1 MTVSNA
7 RTIAVLNDLSRL
19 CKDSEKG
26 FRVAAESVDNR
37 GLKMLFKTYAQQRA
51 QFAVELGREVE
62 RLGGEP
68 RFERGKG
75 GSFLA
80 VLHRGWIDI
89 RAAMTIGQQ
98 NSENFVLAEALRG
111 ENAAVQQYEKAL
123 KNGLPAAIKTAVE
136 RQYASV
142 KEVRDQV
149 MRMGERGSTR
159 LVVRLF
165 DSGEDMERARA
176 ALQTAGFKPDGMK
189 TVALDE
195 VVSVYKDDQ
204 TGSATMESG
213 VTGALLGSV
222 LGGLIG
228 LIAGASIL
236 LTPGNTATFMGSFGT
251 FISSAVVGAL
261 AGALFGA
268 LIGSLIGRGMKEGDV
283 FLYDDSVRHG
293 RVLLM
298 VQSENKRAAE
308 AAHIMHQVNASRVHQ
323 WHERPEARQGSAA

>member
-1 MTVSNA
+1 MTVSNG
-7 RTIAVLNDLSRL
+7 RSVVVLNDLSRL
-19 CKDSEKG
+19 CKDSERG

-51 QFAVELGREVE
+51 QFAAELAQEVE
-62 RLGGEP
+62 RLGGQP
-68 RFERGKG
+68 RFERGRG

-98 NSENFVLAEALRG
+98 NTENFVLSEALRG
-111 ENAAVQQYEKAL
+111 ENAAVQQYEKSL
-123 KNGLPAAIKTAVE
+123 KNDLPAVITTVVE
-136 RQYASV
+136 RQYARV

-149 MRMGERGSTR
+149 MRMGERARTR

-165 DSGEDMERARA
+165 DSAEDMERAQA
-176 ALQTAGFKPDGMK
+176 ALQTAGFNQEGMK
-189 TVALDE
+189 TVAMDE
-195 VVSVYKDDQ
+195 VISVYQDDQ

-213 VTGALLGSV
+213 VTGAFMGSII
-222 LGGLIG
+222 GGLIG
-228 LIAGASIL
+228 LIAGVSIL
-236 LTPGNTATFMGSFGT
+236 LTPGNSATMMEGLGT
-251 FISSAVVGAL
+251 FASLAIVGAL

-268 LIGSLIGRGMKEGDV
+268 LIGSLIGRGMKEEDE
-283 FLYDDSVRHG
+283 FLYDDSVRYG

-308 AAHIMHQVNASRVHQ
+308 AAHIMHQVNASRVHVWQ
-323 WHERPEARQGSAA
+323 ERPEAQQGSTA

>member
-7 RTIAVLNDLSRL
+7 RTVAILNDLSRL

-51 QFAVELGREVE
+51 QFAAELAQEVE
-62 RLGGEP
+62 RLGNPP
-68 RFERGKG
+68 RSDRMGS
-75 GSFLA
+75 SFLA

-89 RAAMTIGQQ
+89 RAAMTIGPQ

-111 ENAAVQQYEKAL
+111 ESAAVQRYEKSL
-123 KNGLPAAIKTAVE
+123 KKDLPAAIKTVIE
-136 RQYASV
+136 RQYERV

-149 MRMGERGSTR
+149 MRMGHRASPR

-165 DSGEDMERARA
+165 DRPEDVERAMA
-176 ALQTAGFKPDGMK
+176 AMETAGFKQEGMK

-195 VVSVYKDDQ
+195 VVSVYQDDQ

-213 VTGALLGSV
+213 VTGAFLGSI

-236 LTPGNTATFMGSFGT
+236 LTPGNNSTLLDSLGT
-251 FISSAVVGAL
+251 FVSLALMGAL
-261 AGALFGA
+261 AGVLFGA
-268 LIGSLIGRGMKEGDV
+268 LIGSLIGRGMKEGDE

-293 RVLLM
+293 RMLLM

-308 AAHIMHQVNASRVHQ
+308 AAHIMHQVNASRVHGGND
-323 WHERPEARQGSAA
+323 RPEAQQGSTA

>member
-1 MTVSNA
+1 
-7 RTIAVLNDLSRL
+7 
-19 CKDSEKG
+19 
-26 FRVAAESVDNR
+26 
-37 GLKMLFKTYAQQRA
+37 
-51 QFAVELGREVE
+51 
-62 RLGGEP
+62 
-68 RFERGKG
+68 
-75 GSFLA
+75 
-80 VLHRGWIDI
+80 
-89 RAAMTIGQQ
+89 
-98 NSENFVLAEALRG
+98 
-111 ENAAVQQYEKAL
+111 
-123 KNGLPAAIKTAVE
+123 
-136 RQYASV
+136 
-142 KEVRDQV
+142 
-149 MRMGERGSTR
+149 
-159 LVVRLF
+159 
-165 DSGEDMERARA
+165 ARA

-204 TGSATMESG
+204 TGSATMERG

-222 LGGLIG
+222 LGGVIG

-308 AAHIMHQVNASRVHQ
+308 AAHIMHQVNA
-323 WHERPEARQGSAA
+323 